1 MTANP
6 RRRRNRN
13 LAAAAVTVVLAVAAA
28 VLVVVATV
36 TLRDSKE
43 GEAVGIDERP
53 VVVLPATPNALVAVE
68 GDEGELSSLIVVTL
82 LPDGR
87 GGTIVPLPVNADANA
102 GSGEQQAPLD
112 ALYEELDFADFVDRV
127 EGMLAIAIE
136 RAEVADA
143 DVLAGLIEP
152 VVPIDVTLP
161 EDVIDSSTL
170 GTGIVAT
177 LGEQELRGRLVA
189 DVLTATDTAGAPY
202 DHHDVDVAVWSALA
216 ANAPVPESADAA
228 RDASGDLV
236 PPADTS
242 ELMQRLWEGE
252 VQVRDLL
259 LEPPSVDAAVTDESA
274 SDDVETGDTETD
286 ETGDTAPAE
295 TDAAQADDGGG
306 DASGGDVVIIDRR
319 DSLLVFAQIS
329 PAQVST
335 PNPALSF
342 RLELGFTEEQ
352 TMAEDDQ
359 TPSDVARRMIGELLF
374 VRANVVSVDMMARP
388 DGAAAV
394 TRIEVADERFL
405 EDMKLYAPILFGES
419 EVEVATTL
427 IDGVDV
433 VVTAGTGYFAREG
446 DVAEAVVEGQD
457 ANGSGAPDSPDGT
470 DVPGGTV
477 ATDD

>member
-13 LAAAAVTVVLAVAAA
+13 LVAAAVTVVLAVAAA

-102 GSGEQQAPLD
+102 GAGEQQAPLD

-152 VVPIDVTLP
+152 VVPIDVALP

-170 GTGIVAT
+170 GSGIVAT
-177 LGEQELRGRLVA
+177 LGEQELRGRLVVE
-189 DVLTATDTAGAPY
+189 VLGATDTAGVPY
-202 DHHDVDVAVWSALA
+202 DHHDVDVAIWSALA

-259 LEPPSVDAAVTDESA
+259 LEPPPVDAAITDESA
-274 SDDVETGDTETD
+274 SDDAETD
-286 ETGDTAPAE
+286 DTAPAA
-295 TDAAQADDGGG
+295 TDAAQADDSGG

-352 TMAEDDQ
+352 TMAEGDQ
-359 TPSDVARRMIGELLF
+359 TPSDVARQMIGELLF

-446 DVAEAVVEGQD
+446 DVAEAVVAGED
-457 ANGSGAPDSPDGT
+457 ATGSGAPDSQNGG

-477 ATDD
+477 ATND

>member
-13 LAAAAVTVVLAVAAA
+13 LAAAVVTVILAVAAA

-68 GDEGELSSLIVVTL
+68 GDEGELASLVVVTL

-102 GSGEQQAPLD
+102 GASEEHAPLD
-112 ALYEELDFADFVDRV
+112 VLYEELDFADFVDRV

-152 VVPIDVTLP
+152 VVPIDVALP
-161 EDVIDSSTL
+161 EDVIDSSTS

-177 LGEQELRGRLVA
+177 LGEQELRGRLVV
-189 DVLTATDTAGAPY
+189 DVLSATDTAGAPY

-259 LEPPSVDAAVTDESA
+259 LEPPPVDAAITDESA
-274 SDDVETGDTETD
+274 SDDAETD
-286 ETGDTAPAE
+286 DTAPEE
-295 TDAAQADDGGG
+295 TDAAQADDSG
-306 DASGGDVVIIDRR
+306 DASGDDVVIIDRR

-352 TMAEDDQ
+352 TMAEGDQ

-388 DGAAAV
+388 DGATAV

-457 ANGSGAPDSPDGT
+457 ATGSGAPDSQNGGDL
-470 DVPGGTV
+470 PGGTV